1 MAGSISM
8 TNGGEDIGMF
18 KLLWCI
24 MIIYMGMILK
34 LNDLSELVCG
44 MFKMY
49 PLKGKFY
56 PGIKLEIKIVLKQIC
71 HIIFKPNP
79 ITNKKGCIILAL
91 QSMTYK
97 MVTL

>member
-1 MAGSISM
+1 
-8 TNGGEDIGMF
+8 
-18 KLLWCI
+18 
-24 MIIYMGMILK
+24 MIIYTGMILK
-34 LNDLSELVCG
+34 LNDLSEQVCG

-71 HIIFKPNP
+71 DIISQIRLQTRKVVY
-79 ITNKKGCIILAL
+79 LVL